1 MTTPMSADDQ
11 FYREYILDHYK
22 NPRNFGRLE
31 HPDITHEEDN
41 PLCGDV
47 VGMDFRVKDGMIED
61 VRFHGRG
68 CAISQASASLLTE
81 RLKGMPLD
89 DAKKINKDD
98 VLGELGIEI
107 SPARIKCALLSLK
120 VLKVG
125 AYGLAG
131 DDGRGVIDGD
141 DRTDEAPFRDLK
153 VDDDQE
159 ADRRRT
165 TTSWT
170 CARTGSGTRATAG
183 RAARRAEPIL
193 ANPTGAE
200 VQGRDDLRLRR
211 WASARP
217 SRRRWPSRSA

>member
-1 MTTPMSADDQ
+1 MSTAADDQ

-31 HPDITHEEDN
+31 KPDITHEEDN

-47 VGMDFRVKDGMIED
+47 VGMDFKVTDGVIED

-81 RLKGMPLD
+81 RLKGMALE
-89 DAKKINKDD
+89 DAKKIDKHD

-125 AYGLAG
+125 AYGLA
-131 DDGRGVIDGD
+131 
-141 DRTDEAPFRDLK
+141 DEDE
-153 VDDDQE
+153 DE
-159 ADRRRT
+159 
-165 TTSWT
+165 
-170 CARTGSGTRATAG
+170 
-183 RAARRAEPIL
+183 E
-193 ANPTGAE
+193 
-200 VQGRDDLRLRR
+200 
-211 WASARP
+211 
-217 SRRRWPSRSA
+217 